1 MATAYEKCL
10 LQDLQ
15 TFHYICTMGKAIIIG
30 ATSGIGKAIAIRLLE
45 EGWTVGI
52 AGRRFGALNDI
63 ACKYDNAIPR
73 QMDVT
78 SPDAVSALDAL
89 LAKVGPPDLF
99 LHVSGVG
106 YQNPA
111 LDEDKELLMV
121 STNCEGMVRIVTHF
135 INYVKSSGEYS
146 NERKTHIGVVTSVA
160 GTAGLGVAPAYS
172 ASKKM
177 QSTYLSALSQ
187 LARMERLPVLFSD
200 IRPGFVATEFLN
212 PDKKYPMM
220 ITVDD
225 AASHILKGLKRKK
238 RVIIFDW
245 KFKCLTL
252 IWKLIPRHI
261 WERMTFIKN

>member
-1 MATAYEKCL
+1 
-10 LQDLQ
+10 
-15 TFHYICTMGKAIIIG
+15 MGKAIIIG
-30 ATSGIGKAIAIRLLE
+30 ATSGIGRAVAIRLLE
-45 EGWTVGI
+45 KGWTVGI
-52 AGRRFGALNDI
+52 SGRRSDALEDI
-63 ACKYDNAIPR
+63 ASRYERAVPQ
-73 QMDVT
+73 QMDIT
-78 SPDAVSALDAL
+78 TPDAVTTLDSL
-89 LAKVGPPDLF
+89 LELVGPPDLF

-111 LDEDKELLMV
+111 LDEDRELLMV
-121 STNCEGMVRIVTHF
+121 RTNCEGMVRIVTHF

-146 NERKTHIGVVTSVA
+146 NERKAQIGVVTSVA

-172 ASKKM
+172 ATKKM

-187 LARMERLPVLFSD
+187 LVRMERLPVCLSD

-212 PDKKYPMM
+212 PEKKYPMM

-225 AASHILKGLKRKK
+225 AATHILKGLERKK

-245 KFKCLTL
+245 KYKCLTF
-252 IWKLIPRHI
+252 IWKLIPRPI

>member
-1 MATAYEKCL
+1 
-10 LQDLQ
+10 
-15 TFHYICTMGKAIIIG
+15 MGKAIIIG
-30 ATSGIGKAIAIRLLE
+30 ATSGIGRAVAIRLLE
-45 EGWTVGI
+45 KGWTVGI
-52 AGRRFGALNDI
+52 SGRRSDALEDI
-63 ACKYDNAIPR
+63 ASRYKRAVPQ
-73 QMDVT
+73 QMDIT
-78 SPDAVSALDAL
+78 TPDAVTTLDSL
-89 LAKVGPPDLF
+89 LELVGPPDLF

-111 LDEDKELLMV
+111 LDEDRELLMV
-121 STNCEGMVRIVTHF
+121 RTNCEGMVRIVTHF

-146 NERKTHIGVVTSVA
+146 NERKAQIGVVTSVA

-172 ASKKM
+172 ATKKM

-187 LARMERLPVLFSD
+187 LVRMERLPVCLSD

-212 PDKKYPMM
+212 PEKKYPMM

-225 AASHILKGLKRKK
+225 AATHILKGLERKK

-245 KFKCLTL
+245 KFKCLTF
-252 IWKLIPRHI
+252 IWKLIPRPI

>member
-1 MATAYEKCL
+1 
-10 LQDLQ
+10 
-15 TFHYICTMGKAIIIG
+15 MGKAIIIG
-30 ATSGIGKAIAIRLLE
+30 ATSGIGRAVAIRLLE
-45 EGWTVGI
+45 KGWTVGI
-52 AGRRFGALNDI
+52 SGRRSDALEDI
-63 ACKYDNAIPR
+63 ASIYERAVPL
-73 QMDVT
+73 QMDIT
-78 SPDAVSALDAL
+78 TPDAVTTLDSL
-89 LAKVGPPDLF
+89 LELVGPPDLF

-121 STNCEGMVRIVTHF
+121 RTNCEGMVRIVTHF

-146 NERKTHIGVVTSVA
+146 NERKAQIGVVTSVA

-172 ASKKM
+172 ATKKM

-187 LARMERLPVLFSD
+187 LVRMERLPVCLSD
-200 IRPGFVATEFLN
+200 IRPGFVATDFLN
-212 PDKKYPMM
+212 PEKKYPMM

-225 AASHILKGLKRKK
+225 AATHILKGLERKK

-245 KFKCLTL
+245 KFKCLTF
-252 IWKLIPRHI
+252 IWKLIPRPI

>member
-1 MATAYEKCL
+1 
-10 LQDLQ
+10 
-15 TFHYICTMGKAIIIG
+15 MGKAIIIG

-45 EGWTVGI
+45 KGWTVGI
-52 AGRRFGALNDI
+52 SGRRSDALEDI
-63 ACKYDNAIPR
+63 ASRYERAVPQ
-73 QMDVT
+73 QMDIT
-78 SPDAVSALDAL
+78 TPDAVTTLDSL
-89 LAKVGPPDLF
+89 LELVGPPDLF

-111 LDEDKELLMV
+111 LDEDRELLMV
-121 STNCEGMVRIVTHF
+121 RTNCEGMVRIVTHF

-146 NERKTHIGVVTSVA
+146 NERKAQIGVVTSVA

-172 ASKKM
+172 ATKKM

-187 LARMERLPVLFSD
+187 LVRMERLPVCLSD

-212 PDKKYPMM
+212 PEKKYPMM

-225 AASHILKGLKRKK
+225 AATHILKGLERKK
-238 RVIIFDW
+238 RIIIFDW
-245 KFKCLTL
+245 KFKCLTF
-252 IWKLIPRHI
+252 IWKLIPRPI

>member
-1 MATAYEKCL
+1 
-10 LQDLQ
+10 
-15 TFHYICTMGKAIIIG
+15 MGKAIIIG
-30 ATSGIGKAIAIRLLE
+30 ATSGIGRAVAIRLLE
-45 EGWTVGI
+45 KGWTVGI
-52 AGRRFGALNDI
+52 SGRRSDALEDI
-63 ACKYDNAIPR
+63 ASRYKRAVPQ
-73 QMDVT
+73 QMNIT
-78 SPDAVSALDAL
+78 TPDAVTTLDSL
-89 LAKVGPPDLF
+89 LELVGPPDLF

-121 STNCEGMVRIVTHF
+121 RTNCEGMVRIVTHF

-146 NERKTHIGVVTSVA
+146 NERKAQIGVVTSVA

-172 ASKKM
+172 ATKKM

-187 LARMERLPVLFSD
+187 LVRMERLPVCLSD

-212 PDKKYPMM
+212 PEKKYPMM

-225 AASHILKGLKRKK
+225 AATHILKGLERKK
-238 RVIIFDW
+238 RIIIFDW
-245 KFKCLTL
+245 KFKCLTF
-252 IWKLIPRHI
+252 IWKLIPRPI

>member
-1 MATAYEKCL
+1 
-10 LQDLQ
+10 
-15 TFHYICTMGKAIIIG
+15 MGKAIIIG
-30 ATSGIGKAIAIRLLE
+30 ATSGIGRAVAIRLLE
-45 EGWTVGI
+45 KGWTVGI
-52 AGRRFGALNDI
+52 SGRRSDALEDI
-63 ACKYDNAIPR
+63 ASRYKRAVPQ
-73 QMDVT
+73 QMDIT
-78 SPDAVSALDAL
+78 TPDAVTTLDSL
-89 LAKVGPPDLF
+89 LELVGPPDLF

-121 STNCEGMVRIVTHF
+121 RTNCEGMVRIVTHF

-146 NERKTHIGVVTSVA
+146 NERKAQIGVVTSVA

-172 ASKKM
+172 ATKKM

-187 LARMERLPVLFSD
+187 LVRMERLPVCLSD

-212 PDKKYPMM
+212 PEKKYPMM

-225 AASHILKGLKRKK
+225 AATHILKGLERKK
-238 RVIIFDW
+238 RIIIFDW
-245 KFKCLTL
+245 KFKCLTF
-252 IWKLIPRHI
+252 IWKLIPRPI

>member
-1 MATAYEKCL
+1 
-10 LQDLQ
+10 
-15 TFHYICTMGKAIIIG
+15 MGKAIIIG
-30 ATSGIGKAIAIRLLE
+30 ATSGIGRAVAIRLLE
-45 EGWTVGI
+45 KGWTVGI
-52 AGRRFGALNDI
+52 SGRRSDALEDI
-63 ACKYDNAIPR
+63 ASRYKRAVPQ
-73 QMDVT
+73 QMDIT
-78 SPDAVSALDAL
+78 TPDAVTTLDSL
-89 LAKVGPPDLF
+89 LELVGPPDLF

-111 LDEDKELLMV
+111 LDEDRELLMV
-121 STNCEGMVRIVTHF
+121 RTNCEGMVRIVTHF

-146 NERKTHIGVVTSVA
+146 NERKAQIGVVTSVA

-172 ASKKM
+172 ATKKM

-187 LARMERLPVLFSD
+187 LARMERLPVCLSD

-212 PDKKYPMM
+212 PEKKYPMM

-225 AASHILKGLKRKK
+225 AATHILKGLERKK

-245 KFKCLTL
+245 KYKCLTF
-252 IWKLIPRHI
+252 IWKLIPRPI

>member
-1 MATAYEKCL
+1 
-10 LQDLQ
+10 
-15 TFHYICTMGKAIIIG
+15 MGKAIIIG
-30 ATSGIGKAIAIRLLE
+30 ATSGIGRAVAIRLLE
-45 EGWTVGI
+45 KGWTVGI
-52 AGRRFGALNDI
+52 SGRRSDALEDI
-63 ACKYDNAIPR
+63 ASRYERAVPQ
-73 QMDVT
+73 QMDIT
-78 SPDAVSALDAL
+78 TPDAVSTLDSL
-89 LAKVGPPDLF
+89 LELVGPPDLF

-111 LDEDKELLMV
+111 LDEDRELLMV
-121 STNCEGMVRIVTHF
+121 RTNCEGMVRIVTHF

-146 NERKTHIGVVTSVA
+146 NERKAQIGVVTSVA

-172 ASKKM
+172 ATKKM

-187 LARMERLPVLFSD
+187 LVRMERLPVCLSD

-212 PDKKYPMM
+212 PEKKYPMM

-225 AASHILKGLKRKK
+225 AATHILKGLGRKK

-245 KFKCLTL
+245 KFKCLTF
-252 IWKLIPRHI
+252 IWKLIPRPI

>member
-1 MATAYEKCL
+1 
-10 LQDLQ
+10 
-15 TFHYICTMGKAIIIG
+15 MGKAIIIG
-30 ATSGIGKAIAIRLLE
+30 ATSGIGRAVAIRLLE
-45 EGWTVGI
+45 KGWTVGI
-52 AGRRFGALNDI
+52 SGRRSDALEDI
-63 ACKYDNAIPR
+63 ASRYERAVPQ
-73 QMDVT
+73 QMDIT
-78 SPDAVSALDAL
+78 TPDAVSTLDSL
-89 LAKVGPPDLF
+89 LELVGPPDLF

-111 LDEDKELLMV
+111 LDEDRELLMV
-121 STNCEGMVRIVTHF
+121 RTNCEGMVRIVTHF

-146 NERKTHIGVVTSVA
+146 NERKAQIGVVTSVA

-172 ASKKM
+172 ATKKM

-187 LARMERLPVLFSD
+187 LVRMERLPVCLSD

-212 PDKKYPMM
+212 PEKKYPMM

-225 AASHILKGLKRKK
+225 AATHILKGLERKK

-245 KFKCLTL
+245 KFKCLTF
-252 IWKLIPRHI
+252 IWKLIPRPI

>member
-1 MATAYEKCL
+1 
-10 LQDLQ
+10 
-15 TFHYICTMGKAIIIG
+15 MGKAIIIG

-45 EGWTVGI
+45 MGWTVGI
-52 AGRRFGALNDI
+52 SGRRSDALEAI
-63 ACKYDNAIPR
+63 ASQYERAVPQ
-73 QMDVT
+73 QMNI
-78 SPDAVSALDAL
+78 SNPDAVATLDSL
-89 LAKVGPPDLF
+89 LERVVPPDLF

-121 STNCEGMVRIVTHF
+121 RTNCEGMVRIVTHF

-146 NERKTHIGVVTSVA
+146 NERKAQIGVVTSVA

-172 ASKKM
+172 ATKKM

-187 LARMERLPVLFSD
+187 LARMERLPVCLSD

-212 PDKKYPMM
+212 PEKKYPMM

-225 AASHILKGLKRKK
+225 AATHILKGLERKK

-252 IWKLIPRHI
+252 IWKLIPRPL

>member
-1 MATAYEKCL
+1 
-10 LQDLQ
+10 
-15 TFHYICTMGKAIIIG
+15 MGKAIIIG
-30 ATSGIGKAIAIRLLE
+30 ATSGIGRAVAIRLLE
-45 EGWTVGI
+45 KGWTVGI
-52 AGRRFGALNDI
+52 SGRRSDALEAI
-63 ACKYDNAIPR
+63 ASQYERAVPQ
-73 QMDVT
+73 QMNIT
-78 SPDAVSALDAL
+78 TPDAVTTLDSL
-89 LAKVGPPDLF
+89 LELVGPPDLF

-121 STNCEGMVRIVTHF
+121 RTNCEGMVRIVTHF

-146 NERKTHIGVVTSVA
+146 NERKAQIGVVTSVA

-172 ASKKM
+172 ATKKM

-187 LARMERLPVLFSD
+187 LVRMERLPVCLSD

-212 PDKKYPMM
+212 PEKKYPMM

-225 AASHILKGLKRKK
+225 AATHILKGLERKK
-238 RVIIFDW
+238 RIIIFDW
-245 KFKCLTL
+245 KFKCLTF
-252 IWKLIPRHI
+252 IWKLIPRPI

>member
-1 MATAYEKCL
+1 
-10 LQDLQ
+10 
-15 TFHYICTMGKAIIIG
+15 MGKAIIIG

-45 EGWTVGI
+45 KGWTVGI
-52 AGRRFGALNDI
+52 SGRRPDALEAI
-63 ACKYDNAIPR
+63 ASQYERVFPQ
-73 QMDVT
+73 QMDIT
-78 SPDAVSALDAL
+78 NPDAVATLDSL
-89 LAKVGPPDLF
+89 LERVGPPDLF

-121 STNCEGMVRIVTHF
+121 RTNCEGMVRIVTHF

-146 NERKTHIGVVTSVA
+146 NERKAQIGVVTSVA

-172 ASKKM
+172 ATKKM

-187 LARMERLPVLFSD
+187 LARMERLPVCLSD

-212 PDKKYPMM
+212 PEKKYPMM

-225 AASHILKGLKRKK
+225 AATHILKGLERKK
-238 RVIIFDW
+238 RIIIFDW
-245 KFKCLTL
+245 IFKCLTF
-252 IWKLIPRHI
+252 IWKLIPRPI
-261 WERMTFIKN
+261 WERITFIKN